1 MAGRDNSSRQIGAV
15 LVRGNASMKRR
26 PLNPNRPQGPDRQ
39 LQHGNENQDYV
50 NLYRIDDASFT
61 NAATIIDNTLQ
72 KWDQV
77 EDDRWI
83 ASTAERIA
91 APAEQASDT
100 NGASGTIP
108 AAAATVDAARNTRSL
123 SGSGGIMAQDVLGKA
138 ENLRTILAN
147 NVTSISGGHFL
158 VAAIALVFFFVVAA
172 ITRKVKIL
180 RRNKGVSPG
189 PAGPD
194 TTKRRNSNEEFNF
207 AAHCYIP
214 DSHAALT
221 SQAPSISAGSPSSGL
236 VRKPKPSRRRSL
248 GDCTPPDTAFA
259 GCQQR
264 DTAFAKER
272 RADTL
277 VNAMPPDIG
286 GKYKQRIV
294 FARRHSLTKATCGAL
309 DAALSSEGGNKDNAD
324 EEISINS
331 SVLHSAL
338 GGNKDDVSLNSSA
351 FDLDV

>member
-15 LVRGNASMKRR
+15 RGNASMKRQ
-26 PLNPNRPQGPDRQ
+26 PLNHPNRPPGPGRQ

-50 NLYRIDDASFT
+50 NLYRIDDASFA
-61 NAATIIDNTLQ
+61 NAATRIDNTLQ
-72 KWDQV
+72 KWDQD
-77 EDDRWI
+77 EEDRWI

-91 APAEQASDT
+91 ATAEKASDT
-100 NGASGTIP
+100 NVAGSTIP
-108 AAAATVDAARNTRSL
+108 AAAVPVDATENMRSL
-123 SGSGGIMAQDVLGKA
+123 SGSGGIMAQDVIGKA

-147 NVTSISGGHFL
+147 NVTNISGGHFL
-158 VAAIALVFFFVVAA
+158 VAAIVLVFFFVVAA
-172 ITRKVKIL
+172 VTRKVKIL

-194 TTKRRNSNEEFNF
+194 TAKRRNSNEECNI

-214 DSHAALT
+214 DSHEALT

-236 VRKPKPSRRRSL
+236 VRKPKPTRRRSL

-294 FARRHSLTKATCGAL
+294 FARRHSLTKATCRAL
-309 DAALSSEGGNKDNAD
+309 DAALSTESGHKDNNND

-338 GGNKDDVSLNSSA
+338 GNKDDVSLNSSA

>member
-1 MAGRDNSSRQIGAV
+1 
-15 LVRGNASMKRR
+15 MKRR

-61 NAATIIDNTLQ
+61 NAATRIDNTLQ

-108 AAAATVDAARNTRSL
+108 AAAATVDAAGNTRSL
-123 SGSGGIMAQDVLGKA
+123 SGSGKA
-138 ENLRTILAN
+138 EDLRTILAN
-147 NVTSISGGHFL
+147 NVTNISGGHFL
-158 VAAIALVFFFVVAA
+158 VTAIVLVFFFVVAA

-180 RRNKGVSPG
+180 RRNKGVSPD

-286 GKYKQRIV
+286 GKYKQRLA
-294 FARRHSLTKATCGAL
+294 FARRHSLTKATCRAL
-309 DAALSSEGGNKDNAD
+309 DSALSTEGGNKDNAD
-324 EEISINS
+324 EEISTNS

>member
-1 MAGRDNSSRQIGAV
+1 
-15 LVRGNASMKRR
+15 MKRR
-26 PLNPNRPQGPDRQ
+26 PLNPIRPQGPDRQ

-50 NLYRIDDASFT
+50 NLYRIDDASVT
-61 NAATIIDNTLQ
+61 NAATRIDNTLQ
-72 KWDQV
+72 KWDQG

-100 NGASGTIP
+100 NGTSGTIP
-108 AAAATVDAARNTRSL
+108 VAAAAVDAAENTRSL

-147 NVTSISGGHFL
+147 NVTSIAGGHFL
-158 VAAIALVFFFVVAA
+158 VAAIVLVFFFVVAA

-189 PAGPD
+189 LAGPD

-221 SQAPSISAGSPSSGL
+221 SQAPSISTSSPSSGL
-236 VRKPKPSRRRSL
+236 VRKPKPTRRRSL

-286 GKYKQRIV
+286 GKYKQRIA
-294 FARRHSLTKATCGAL
+294 FARRHSLTKATCRAL
-309 DAALSSEGGNKDNAD
+309 DSALFTESGNKDNVD

-338 GGNKDDVSLNSSA
+338 GGSKDDVSLNSSA

>member
-1 MAGRDNSSRQIGAV
+1 MAGRDNSSRQ
-15 LVRGNASMKRR
+15 SMKQQ
-26 PLNPNRPQGPDRQ
+26 PLHPNRSPGPGRQ

-50 NLYRIDDASFT
+50 NLNRIDDASFT
-61 NAATIIDNTLQ
+61 NAATRIDSTLQ
-72 KWDQV
+72 TLDQV
-77 EDDRWI
+77 EEDRWI
-83 ASTAERIA
+83 ASTAELIVA
-91 APAEQASDT
+91 TVEQASDT
-100 NGASGTIP
+100 NVAGITIP
-108 AAAATVDAARNTRSL
+108 AAAATVDAAGNTRSL
-123 SGSGGIMAQDVLGKA
+123 SGSGDIMAQDMLGKA
-138 ENLRTILAN
+138 QNLRTILAN
-147 NVTSISGGHFL
+147 NVTSISGGHFR
-158 VAAIALVFFFVVAA
+158 VAAIVLVFFFVVAA

-189 PAGPD
+189 PD
-194 TTKRRNSNEEFNF
+194 TTKRRNSNEEFNI
-207 AAHCYIP
+207 ADHCYIP

-221 SQAPSISAGSPSSGL
+221 SQASSISTGSPSSGL

-264 DTAFAKER
+264 NTAFAKER

-294 FARRHSLTKATCGAL
+294 FARRHSLTRATCRAL
-309 DAALSSEGGNKDNAD
+309 DAALSSESGNKDNAD

-338 GGNKDDVSLNSSA
+338 GGSKDDVSLSGA